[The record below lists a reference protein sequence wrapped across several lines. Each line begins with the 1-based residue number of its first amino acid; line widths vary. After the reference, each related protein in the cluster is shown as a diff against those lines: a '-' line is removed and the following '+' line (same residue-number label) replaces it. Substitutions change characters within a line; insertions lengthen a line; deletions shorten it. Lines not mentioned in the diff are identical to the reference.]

1 MFWHVIT
8 EIAMEKPLQLASEE
22 LLRTW
27 LLVFVKFGDVWR
39 EGNTYRGS
47 KNEKQAATNVTQFG
61 CEFRTLAQ
69 WWEAV
74 AFTAAPAHFHRK
86 KLSRVSGSPA
96 YPSYPGQANRRES
109 FT

>member
-1 MFWHVIT
+1 MFWHVVT
-8 EIAMEKPLQLASEE
+8 EIAMENPLQLASEE

-47 KNEKQAATNVTQFG
+47 KNEEKAATNVTQFG
-61 CEFRTLAQ
+61 SKFRTQAQ

-74 AFTAAPAHFHRK
+74 PLTAAR
-86 KLSRVSGSPA
+86 
-96 YPSYPGQANRRES
+96 S
-109 FT
+109 FI